1 VCDDNM
7 GVAVVV
13 SAEHLCTCVRGVK
26 HNSIMKTAKLSGVFR
41 DDKNQARH
49 EFYNFIKTL

>member
-1 VCDDNM
+1 
-7 GVAVVV
+7 
-13 SAEHLCTCVRGVK
+13 
-26 HNSIMKTAKLSGVFR
+26 MKTAKLSGVFR